1 MRITVRYIRQ
11 GRRATMTDGVTRRR
25 VMDFD
30 RKRTGYKTGT
40 VKMNGH
46 RPN

>member
-11 GRRATMTDGVTRRR
+11 GRKAHMTDGVTRRR
-25 VMDFD
+25 VIDLD

-40 VKMNGH
+40 VKMNRH
-46 RPN
+46 RP